1 MKDDNC
7 IFCKIAAGEIPSV
20 TVYEDAYFKA
30 ILDIA
35 PAACGHTIIIP
46 KDHFKDT
53 TEITEEYS
61 SRILTVATKIGKA
74 QTAALGAD
82 GFNVLQNNGR
92 AAGQSVF
99 HYHMHV
105 IPRKEGDGVIEQ
117 WKTGSPTADEL
128 AETARIIGSNM

>member
-20 TVYEDAYFKA
+20 TVYEDDYFKA

-35 PAACGHTIIIP
+35 PAACGHTVIIP
-46 KDHFKDT
+46 KDHFKDA

-61 SRILTVATKIGKA
+61 SRILEVAAKIGKA
-74 QTAALGAD
+74 QMAALGAE

-105 IPRKEGDGVIEQ
+105 LPRKGGDGVIEQ
-117 WKTGSPTADEL
+117 WKTGSPTPEEL
-128 AETARIIGSNM
+128 ANTALRISSNM